1 MSVLQPAPEVT
12 RAEEDNMRYELIVIW
27 WDTTQ
32 DSYQYETLE
41 EARSAMRG
49 METAFGGQIQYMF
62 VTEVR

>member
-1 MSVLQPAPEVT
+1 
-12 RAEEDNMRYELIVIW
+12 MRYELIVIW
-27 WDTTQ
+27 WDTTK
-32 DSYQYETLE
+32 DFYQYETLE